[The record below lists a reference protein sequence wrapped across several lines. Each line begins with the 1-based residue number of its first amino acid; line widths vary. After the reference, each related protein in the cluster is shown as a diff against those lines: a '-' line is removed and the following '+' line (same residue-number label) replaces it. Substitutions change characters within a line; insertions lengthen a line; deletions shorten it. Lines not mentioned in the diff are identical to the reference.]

1 MLDRLSHPNILKA
14 HRCYSD
20 ANHFYIA
27 CEYLPHP
34 TWFDILCSS
43 GPCEERDTIDLL
55 RQACDAVSYMH
66 DMNVIHRD
74 LKPENVLV
82 NLKNCMLT
90 IIDLG
95 NAKYERAEVG
105 ANIVRA
111 SSIVGS
117 GMYTA
122 PEVYVLPL
130 RSADGFYTA
139 AVDLWSMGVVVYVT
153 WAGSPPVSYS
163 VSYSRQPDRLQ
174 AAEEFFFDEDQ
185 WDTPCGGAIALIVRS
200 MCKRHSSARMGAKEA
215 ARALRILHG

>member
-1 MLDRLSHPNILKA
+1 MDASIEIEAAHDVNEMLGEGTYGAVYKVFDVHLDRHVALKRISNAFFQQHAAKAGSARQLEDEFDVLDRLSHPNILKA

-43 GPCEERDTIDLL
+43 GPCEERETVDLL

-130 RSADGFYTA
+130 RNADGFIQQ
-139 AVDLWSMGVVVYVT
+139 L
-153 WAGSPPVSYS
+153 
-163 VSYSRQPDRLQ
+163 
-174 AAEEFFFDEDQ
+174 
-185 WDTPCGGAIALIVRS
+185 
-200 MCKRHSSARMGAKEA
+200 
-215 ARALRILHG
+215 